1 MTSGKTSPLWLTNGT
16 EDDAL
21 QYSFNIVLQKLLP
34 EFVLYMG
41 NHEMFGE
48 LGANFTRKTYD
59 DIKINHP
66 LPVSDQNAFIIN
78 NAVKM
83 IYPSIKK
90 AQEERFGLF
99 NLTGLQSR
107 EAQYCPIT
115 SIADNQPLCS
125 VTTTKMA
132 NGETYPRTHQYDLEM
147 GVEAEDAIGQT
158 YSYVIEMTRIGAAR
172 DSYYISAFLSMP
184 GQPSIMIGDK
194 AEKNDLKGSP
204 LGAVTTYFS
213 LLKSMNKKIQGL
225 FTDTGVRGRSG
236 GPREILQVIFLEK
249 IWK

>member
-1 MTSGKTSPLWLTNGT
+1 MT
-16 EDDAL
+16 
-21 QYSFNIVLQKLLP
+21 
-34 EFVLYMG
+34 
-41 NHEMFGE
+41 
-48 LGANFTRKTYD
+48 
-59 DIKINHP
+59 
-66 LPVSDQNAFIIN
+66 DQNAFIIN

-99 NLTGLQSR
+99 NLTGIQSR

-184 GQPSIMIGDK
+184 V
-194 AEKNDLKGSP
+194 NH
-204 LGAVTTYFS
+204 
-213 LLKSMNKKIQGL
+213 LLL
-225 FTDTGVRGRSG
+225 
-236 GPREILQVIFLEK
+236 VIKQKRRTLRVHL
-249 IWK
+249 